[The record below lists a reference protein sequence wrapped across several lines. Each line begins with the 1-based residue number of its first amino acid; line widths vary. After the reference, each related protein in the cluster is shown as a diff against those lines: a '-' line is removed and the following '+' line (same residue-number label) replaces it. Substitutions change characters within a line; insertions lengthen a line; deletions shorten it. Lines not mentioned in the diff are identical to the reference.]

1 MFSEKLKT
9 LRENANLLQKEL
21 ACELNVTS
29 QTISGWEIGR
39 TTPDYETLVKIAQ
52 YFQVSTDFLLNNNSK
67 QNNLEAKVQIKL
79 FKPVEGQK
87 QFIGILKE
95 FDDTNIIIDVSKKPK
110 SFEKKNI
117 AQIKTVYDWNNK
129 EEEKNEK

>member
-67 QNNLEAKVQIKL
+67 QNNLEDKINNY
-79 FKPVEGQK
+79 E
-87 QFIGILKE
+87 ILKE
-95 FDDTNIIIDVSKKPK
+95 LLINIGYYNKNDNITEKDLNNIIEFLKANKK
-110 SFEKKNI
+110 FLI
-117 AQIKTVYDWNNK
+117 
-129 EEEKNEK
+129 